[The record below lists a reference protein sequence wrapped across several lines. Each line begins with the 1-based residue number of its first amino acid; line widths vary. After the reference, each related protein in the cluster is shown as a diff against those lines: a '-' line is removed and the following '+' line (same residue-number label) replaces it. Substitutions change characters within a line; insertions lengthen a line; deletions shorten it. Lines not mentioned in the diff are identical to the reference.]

1 MTKEINKEIPNRLE
15 LTVSMIAT
23 VNVAIS
29 SILTIWSI
37 ILIFTWAS
45 GPSDGIILSTV
56 AWIATVI
63 TALRKAEWHKMS
75 AIMVV
80 ILLGITTYNTG
91 LNVGVGLWTLMLV
104 VALWLHEK
112 TYTNN

>member
-23 VNVAIS
+23 INLALGL
-29 SILTIWSI
+29 ILTIWSI
-37 ILIFTWAS
+37 VLIFAWTS
-45 GPSDGIILSTV
+45 IPSDGVIISTV
-56 AWIATVI
+56 AWIATVV

-75 AIMVV
+75 ATMIV
-80 ILLGITTYNTG
+80 ILLGITTYN
-91 LNVGVGLWTLMLV
+91 VGLDVGAGLWALMLV

>member
-1 MTKEINKEIPNRLE
+1 MTKEINKEIPNRFG

-23 VNVAIS
+23 INVALGL
-29 SILTIWSI
+29 ILTMWSI
-37 ILIFTWAS
+37 ILMFAWAS
-45 GPSDGIILSTV
+45 GPSDGVIISTV
-56 AWIATVI
+56 AWIATLI

-75 AIMVV
+75 AIMIV
-80 ILLGITTYNTG
+80 ILLGITTYN
-91 LNVGVGLWTLMLV
+91 VGLHIGAGLWALMLV